1 MDSNLDYI
9 RQQFKSYENNMDSE
23 AGHSCLVNALESAME
38 VIENS
43 NNEDEVRI
51 SYNYINKHLELTINN
66 ATELL
71 NNPSASSIQL
81 EAIYSSMQYFIDC
94 GFDDI
99 PDCFMTIKGKI
110 LKLWV
115 DVSMNE
121 GTPSEI
127 ELANAKKE
135 IYEKCIVVGVSAAIA
150 SEATGFPMVRTAN
163 GVRPLTN
170 DEREEWCFYMKNK
183 S

>member
-9 RQQFKSYENNMDSE
+9 RQQFKSYENNMDNE
-23 AGHSCLVNALESAME
+23 KGCHHLENALECAME
-38 VIENS
+38 VIKNS
-43 NNEDEVRI
+43 NNDEVRI
-51 SYNYINKHLELTINN
+51 SYNYINKHLEKTINK
-66 ATELL
+66 AHELISTSP
-71 NNPSASSIQL
+71 NSKQL
-81 EAIYSSMQYFIDC
+81 CAIYNSMESFIDC

-121 GTPSEI
+121 DTPSEI

-135 IYEKCIVVGVSAAIA
+135 IYEKCIVLGVSAAIA

-170 DEREEWCFYMKNK
+170 DEKEEWCCYMKNK
-183 S
+183 R